1 MEAVGDRIKLLMKDK
16 HLTQTQ
22 FAESLNLTQ
31 SHISRLCSGT
41 QVLSDRT
48 ASDICREYGVSRV
61 WLMEGI
67 GDMYVK
73 RTENEELAMLFA
85 DLLQEADDSFRKRFV
100 AAMLTYPID
109 KLEALYDF
117 VAALLKESQEK
128 DKKGE

>member
-1 MEAVGDRIKLLMKDK
+1 
-16 HLTQTQ
+16 
-22 FAESLNLTQ
+22 
-31 SHISRLCSGT
+31 
-41 QVLSDRT
+41 
-48 ASDICREYGVSRV
+48 
-61 WLMEGI
+61 MEGI